1 MIMNKEK
8 KTFEKQLKKSFVLII
23 MIPVFL
29 LGTFILFSSFRYVK
43 KERVVELDNRIDQNE
58 IDLQNR
64 MEQSN
69 KSLVYA
75 VSNYTLQGFL
85 EIDTENYMKLNEA
98 SKNVSPLLYNTVLSN
113 QYFRKLRIY
122 TDKKY
127 TIMDDLIHSSEE
139 TLGEEWYLKASGTD
153 EIGWWLQKEE
163 LFITKRIRTSYPVR
177 TLGVMK
183 VDLDKDLFRES
194 FEIFENV
201 PLYIQILDQNKIIYE
216 YGNAEYVQAAGFVRT
231 DPLGDTEWD
240 IRYTVDRNYFHQE
253 IAELLLPMFII
264 AAVLCIVWVSIRMI
278 SKVLLEDIITL
289 VQEVNEIQKGNL
301 DVEIRESEI
310 EDVDILA
317 RSLQGMMSRIKQ
329 LIRQVYV
336 KEIERQNI
344 ELDLLQAKINP
355 HFLYN
360 NLSAINWLALDC
372 GQDRIYEITT
382 EMATFYRTALNKGK
396 NVDELSVEI
405 INIQAY
411 IRLLEIAH
419 EDSFDVEYQIDKELM
434 EYKIPIFILQ
444 PLVENAVEHG
454 IDQLREKRGIVRI
467 SACKAD
473 DKYMELSVFD
483 NGTALYEKLG
493 KGAMPVA
500 NYGYGTSNVHKRIQ
514 LLCGE
519 DCGLIITADEK
530 GTTAVIKLRE
540 VRAIEMISEKES

>member
-1 MIMNKEK
+1 MNREK
-8 KTFEKQLKKSFVLII
+8 KSFERQLRKSFVLII

-43 KERVVELDNRIDQNE
+43 KERLSEISNRIDQNE
-58 IDLQNR
+58 IDLKNR

-69 KSLVYA
+69 KSLVYV

-85 EIDTENYMKLNEA
+85 EIDTVDYMKLNEA

-122 TDKKY
+122 ADKKY
-127 TIMDDLIHSSEE
+127 TIMNDLIHSSEE
-139 TLGEEWYLKASGTD
+139 TQCEEWYLQAREAD
-153 EIGWWLQKEE
+153 EIGWWFQEDG
-163 LFITKRIRTSYPVR
+163 LFITKRIRTSYPVK

-183 VDLDKDLFRES
+183 VDLDTDLFRES
-194 FEIFENV
+194 FGVFENV
-201 PLYIQILDQNKIIYE
+201 PLYIQILDQNKTIYE
-216 YGNAEYVQAAGFVRT
+216 YGNAEYAQTAGLVRT
-231 DPLGDTEWD
+231 DPLGNSGWD
-240 IRYTVDRNYFHQE
+240 IRYTVDRSYFHQE
-253 IAELLLPMFII
+253 IAGLLLPMLII
-264 AAVLCIVWVSIRMI
+264 VAVLGIVWVSIRMI
-278 SKVLLEDIITL
+278 SKILLKDIVTL

-301 DVEIRESEI
+301 DVKIRESEI

-317 RSLQGMMSRIKQ
+317 RSLQSMMNRIKQ
-329 LIRQVYV
+329 LIGQVYV

-396 NVDELSVEI
+396 NVDKLSVEI
-405 INIQAY
+405 TNIRAY

-419 EDSFDVEYQIDKELM
+419 EDSFDVEYQIDGELM

-454 IDQLREKRGIVRI
+454 IDQLREMRGIIRI
-467 SACKAD
+467 SACKTD

-483 NGTALYEKLG
+483 NGTALYEKTG
-493 KGAMPVA
+493 KIVMSVSD
-500 NYGYGTSNVHKRIQ
+500 YGYGTSNVHKRIQ

-519 DCGLIITADEK
+519 DCGLTITADER
-530 GTTAVIKLRE
+530 GTTAVMKLRE
-540 VRAIEMISEKES
+540 VRAIEMVSEKES

>member
-1 MIMNKEK
+1 MRNKEK
-8 KTFEKQLKKSFVLII
+8 KSFERQLKKSFVLII

-29 LGTFILFSSFRYVK
+29 LGTFILFSSFRYVQ
-43 KERVVELDNRIDQNE
+43 KERLAELNNRIDQNE
-58 IDLQNR
+58 IDLGNR
-64 MEQSN
+64 MEQSE
-69 KSLVYA
+69 KSLVYV

-85 EIDTENYMKLNEA
+85 EIDTKDYMKLNEA

-122 TDKKY
+122 ADKKY
-127 TIMDDLIHSSEE
+127 TIMNDLIHSSGEAQ
-139 TLGEEWYLKASGTD
+139 GEEWYLQTEETD
-153 EIGWWLQKEE
+153 EIGWWLQEDR
-163 LFITKRIRTSYPVR
+163 LFITKRIRTSYPVK

-183 VDLDKDLFRES
+183 VDLDTDLFRES
-194 FEIFENV
+194 FGVFENV
-201 PLYIQILDQNKIIYE
+201 PLYIQILDQNKTIYE
-216 YGNAEYVQAAGFVRT
+216 YGNAEYAQTAGLVRT
-231 DPLGDTEWD
+231 DPLGNSGWD
-240 IRYTVDRNYFHQE
+240 IRYTVDRSYFHQE
-253 IAELLLPMFII
+253 TAGLLLPMFII
-264 AAVLCIVWVSIRMI
+264 AAVLCIVWFSIRMI
-278 SKVLLEDIITL
+278 SKILLKDVVTL

-310 EDVDILA
+310 EDIDLLA
-317 RSLQGMMSRIKQ
+317 RSLQSMMNRIKQ
-329 LIRQVYV
+329 LIGQVYV

-360 NLSAINWLALDC
+360 NLSALNWLALDC

-396 NVDELSVEI
+396 NVDKLSVEI
-405 INIQAY
+405 TNIRAY

-419 EDSFDVEYQIDKELM
+419 EDSFDVEYQIDGELM

-454 IDQLREKRGIVRI
+454 IDELREGRGFIRI
-467 SACKAD
+467 SACKTD
-473 DKYMELSVFD
+473 GKYMELSVFD
-483 NGTALYEKLG
+483 NGTALYEKAG
-493 KGAMPVA
+493 KGVMSVA
-500 NYGYGTSNVHKRIQ
+500 DYGYGTGNVHKRIQ

-519 DCGLIITADEK
+519 DCGLTIAADER

>member
-1 MIMNKEK
+1 MNREK
-8 KTFEKQLKKSFVLII
+8 KTFERQLKKSFVLII

-43 KERVVELDNRIDQNE
+43 KERLTELNNRIDQNE

-64 MEQSN
+64 MEQSK
-69 KSLVYA
+69 KSLVYV

-85 EIDTENYMKLNEA
+85 EIDIENYMELNEA

-122 TDKKY
+122 ADKKY
-127 TIMDDLIHSSEE
+127 TIMNDLIRSSEE
-139 TLGEEWYLKASGTD
+139 VQREEWYFHAGGSD
-153 EIGWWLQKEE
+153 EIGWWFKEDE
-163 LFITKRIRTSYPVR
+163 LFITKRIKTSYPVK

-183 VDLDKDLFRES
+183 VDLNRDLFRES
-194 FEIFENV
+194 FDVFENV
-201 PLYIQILDQNKIIYE
+201 PLYIQILDQNKTVYE
-216 YGNAEYVQAAGFVRT
+216 YGDAEYAQTAGFVRT
-231 DPLGDTEWD
+231 DSLGDSGWD
-240 IRYTVDRNYFHQE
+240 IRYTVDRGYFHQE
-253 IAELLLPMFII
+253 VAGLLLPMLII
-264 AAVLCIVWVSIRMI
+264 VTVLCIVWVSIRMI
-278 SKVLLEDIITL
+278 SKILLRDIVTL

-310 EDVDILA
+310 KDVNILA
-317 RSLQGMMSRIKQ
+317 QSLQSMMNRIKQ

-372 GQDRIYEITT
+372 GQNRIYEITT

-396 NVDELSVEI
+396 NVDKLSVEI
-405 INIQAY
+405 TNIRAY

-419 EDSFDVEYQIDKELM
+419 ENSFDVEYQIDEKLM
-434 EYKIPIFILQ
+434 GRNIPIFILQ

-454 IDQLREKRGIVRI
+454 IDQLRERRGIIRI
-467 SACKAD
+467 SAHKTD

-483 NGTALYEKLG
+483 NGTALYEKMG
-493 KGAMPVA
+493 KGVMLTAD
-500 NYGYGTSNVHKRIQ
+500 YGYGTSNVHKRIQ

-530 GTTAVIKLRE
+530 GTTAIIKLKE